1 MKLILASASPRRREL
16 LKLLGYDFEIVVSKK
31 EEVFNSKL
39 SLLENSL
46 NISRDKAI
54 EVMGLTEGDRIIIS
68 SDTMVVKDDK
78 IYGKPKNRNDAYQML
93 KTLSGTYHEV
103 YTSLTVIKIE
113 NKKKTEYQ
121 DYTISKVFVDN
132 LSDDEINSYLDTDEP
147 YDKAGAYAVQG
158 IFSKH
163 INKIE
168 GDYMGIMGLPVNK
181 LYNILKKIM

>member
-31 EEVFNSKL
+31 EEVFNPKL

-132 LSDDEINSYLDTDEP
+132 LSDDEINSLFL
-147 YDKAGAYAVQG
+147 

-163 INKIE
+163 INKTE
-168 GDYMGIMGLPVNK
+168 GDYMSIMGLPVNK
-181 LYNILKKIM
+181 LYNILKEML